1 MDGLKTNN
9 MIQLIDLKEWVEL
22 QCRSGNTIQC
32 ADILNKIDE
41 LLDADIEELLLTSC
55 YEME

>member
-1 MDGLKTNN
+1 MKE
-9 MIQLIDLKEWVEL
+9 LIDLKEWVEL
-22 QCRSGNTIQC
+22 QCRSGNTIEC

-41 LLDADIEELLLTSC
+41 LLDSDIEELLVTSC